1 MTIFRARLQSA
12 GLSLEPVIIP
22 IRGNYVSKNLKRMAG
37 DLRCT
42 CWAGTCANPRQK
54 TERQKDAAMVT
65 PRPHGLTTC
74 NNRRRRCR
82 PTNTIKKKEIIC
94 LRLHLNGRNGRGS
107 GGVHLYI
114 NEGGAGMWAGF
125 SKGATM
131 AKWKRKRRNAIKWRS
146 AQNLQKHKRTH
157 LHTNTGKYRQQMD
170 THATWAEQAGS
181 EVGGRVSG
189 VRQQRTQDT
198 GHWQLATHAKI
209 LPVGRRAPGTGSRD
223 PRSPGPLLP
232 ILLQTILGTV
242 APSKPAGFSSN
253 SIR

>member
-1 MTIFRARLQSA
+1 MKGARGC
-12 GLSLEPVIIP
+12 GLDFP
-22 IRGNYVSKNLKRMAG
+22 K
-37 DLRCT
+37 
-42 CWAGTCANPRQK
+42 
-54 TERQKDAAMVT
+54 ERQW
-65 PRPHGLTTC
+65 PS
-74 NNRRRRCR
+74 
-82 PTNTIKKKEIIC
+82 
-94 LRLHLNGRNGRGS
+94 GS
-107 GGVHLYI
+107 GSDAMQS
-114 NEGGAGMWAGF
+114 NGAA
-125 SKGATM
+125 
-131 AKWKRKRRNAIKWRS
+131 RKIYKNTNA
-146 AQNLQKHKRTH
+146 HTH
-157 LHTNTGKYRQQMD
+157 THTNTGKYRQQMD

-242 APSKPAGFSSN
+242 APSKPAGFSSS